1 MVFEYL
7 KSAGILPAAVSSFG
21 IALGIGY
28 RDQKFMLQKRA
39 GVSCVQKLPLVRD
52 ARGIDFVVADIKPIE
67 VGRNMGDH
75 FILLG
80 FDSDDNVVSCDG
92 STVLNR
98 KFHTLCAS
106 LLTREYTSLQATG

>member
-21 IALGIGY
+21 IALGIDY
-28 RDQKFMLQKRA
+28 RDQKLMLQKRA
-39 GVSCVQKLPLVRD
+39 GVSCAQKLPLVRN
-52 ARGIDFVVADIKPIE
+52 ARGVDFIVADIKPIE
-67 VGRNMGDH
+67 IGRNPGDH
-75 FILLG
+75 FIPLR

-98 KFHTLCAS
+98 KSHTLCAS
-106 LLTREYTSLQATG
+106 LLTGEYTSLLATG